1 MATFHGIEEVDL
13 ERISDVLRRH
23 PKGSAL
29 AAAAAKQIC
38 NDVGVEI
45 RPAIALSRRERTT
58 TAVPRAGLG
67 LGILAVK
74 VSLRLPLGS
83 GLVDLAGIVALTL
96 VRIANDVVGRID
108 FLEALLCLGLG
119 GVEIGMRLLGSLA
132 VGLAN
137 VVLTC
142 VGRHAQRLIGSGHV
156 VSRLGSVLHIWR
168 CCFQLTPSRLGPA
181 MLAIPAQCNIEVA
194 PLVRTVSPLR

>member
-119 GVEIGMRLLGSLA
+119 GVEIGMRL
-132 VGLAN
+132 
-137 VVLTC
+137 
-142 VGRHAQRLIGSGHV
+142 IGSGHV